1 MTDPNATAV
10 QDVPTIAAA
19 EDDDWLTG
27 VEACAVDAG
36 EDCEACQ

>member
-1 MTDPNATAV
+1 MTQTTASTAPAEP
-10 QDVPTIAAA
+10 QAAA

-27 VEACAVDAG
+27 ATACSIENG